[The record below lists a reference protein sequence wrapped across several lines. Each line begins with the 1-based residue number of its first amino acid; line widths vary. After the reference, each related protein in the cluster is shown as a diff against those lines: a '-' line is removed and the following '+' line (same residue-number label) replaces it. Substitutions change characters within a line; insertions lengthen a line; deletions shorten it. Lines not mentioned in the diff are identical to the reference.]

1 MTHEFAPSGS
11 AVLGRDRDVIIFDTP
26 TQARDLAAAMVV
38 QGRRFALLFT
48 RSLDPLLYD
57 NPAFVSGLSQLL
69 RSNPRSYCRVLLQD
83 AEGFA
88 AQDHRLIS
96 LAQTLS
102 SYIQLR
108 VVPKEAQDELQ
119 SFLIVDGLAYLRR
132 PNSAVYEG
140 NAGFNNPR
148 EVREMGHRFGQ
159 WWEQGSELVEA
170 RRLHI

>member
-11 AVLGRDRDVIIFDTP
+11 SVLGRDRDAIGFDTQA
-26 TQARDLAAAMVV
+26 QARGLAAAMVG

-48 RSLDPLLYD
+48 RTLDPLLYD

-83 AEGFA
+83 PEGFA
-88 AQDHRLIS
+88 AQDHRLIT

-102 SYIQLR
+102 SYIRLR
-108 VVPKEAQDELQ
+108 VVPEEARDELQ
-119 SFLIVDGLAYLRR
+119 AFLIVDGLGYLRR

-140 NAGFNNPR
+140 NASFNDPR
-148 EVREMGHRFGQ
+148 EARELGHLFEQ
-159 WWEQGSELVEA
+159 WWEQGSELVGA

>member
-1 MTHEFAPSGS
+1 MAHEPTALDSL
-11 AVLGRDRDVIIFDTP
+11 VLGRDRDAIVFDTP
-26 TQARDLAAAMVV
+26 TQARDLAAAMVG

-48 RSLDPLLYD
+48 RTLDPLLYD
-57 NPAFVSGLSQLL
+57 SPAFVSGLSQLV
-69 RSNPRSYCRVLLQD
+69 RAYPQSYCQVLLQD
-83 AEGFA
+83 PEGFA
-88 AQDHRLIS
+88 AQDHRLTT

-108 VVPKEAQDELQ
+108 VVPEEARDELQ
-119 SFLIVDGLAYLRR
+119 AFLIVDGLGYLRR